1 MRPKF
6 RKKAGKPITLPYE
19 IVVKTVHGQSV
30 PVKVYAAQ
38 YAVGASDHSHY
49 QRKNPTGTTLGS
61 AETLSKARWGAEEPG
76 KAGRKSRD
84 T

>member
-38 YAVGASDHSHY
+38 YA
-49 QRKNPTGTTLGS
+49 QFPKLKKKRKQPDRGHFG
-61 AETLSKARWGAEEPG
+61 G
-76 KAGRKSRD
+76 
-84 T
+84 